1 MKTNISAVT
10 EASEVI
16 QKSNNVVIFSG
27 AGISAESGIPTFR
40 DKGGIWSKYEPMIYA
55 TKLGL
60 FLIAILFPKKFLRFL
75 ADVLEPICNAKPNK
89 AHLAVK
95 ELEKYKD
102 VVVIT
107 QNIDGLHQEAGSTK
121 VYEIHGS
128 IFEII
133 SRKGKKIETISK
145 QTMQTILNSLKGLLE
160 ERFSSRRFREN
171 LKPLLNFKI
180 KNFRRPNVVLFG
192 EKLPPNTWF
201 LAYKAVIKCDCFIS
215 IGTSGVVWPATRLLD
230 IALSNGA
237 EVISIGEGTIFDTV
251 SIIGKAGEV
260 IPKIIQNLDNCSGDK
275 NGR

>member
-1 MKTNISAVT
+1 MNNYISAIT
-10 EASEVI
+10 LATEVI
-16 QKSNNVVIFSG
+16 QKSNKIVIFSG

-40 DKGGIWSKYEPMIYA
+40 DKGGLWSKYAPMIYA
-55 TKLGL
+55 TKFGL

-75 ADVLEPICNAKPNK
+75 VDVLEPICNAKPNK

-102 VVVIT
+102 VTVIT
-107 QNIDGLHQEAGSTK
+107 QNIDGLHHEAGSTS

-128 IFEII
+128 IFEIN

-145 QTMQTILNSLKGLLE
+145 QTMQTILNSLKGLLKH
-160 ERFSSRRFREN
+160 RFSHWRFRQI
-171 LKPLLNFKI
+171 LKPLLNFNI
-180 KNFRRPNVVLFG
+180 KNYRRPNVVLFG
-192 EKLPPNTWF
+192 EKLPQNIWF

-215 IGTSGVVWPATRLLD
+215 IGTSGVVWPASRLLD

-237 EVISIGEGTIFDTV
+237 KVISIGEGTIFDTV
-251 SIIGKAGEV
+251 SVFGKAGEA